1 MKYNKSFIVIVLLI
15 GAYLGI
21 DSHSLNKKLA
31 KSTKDS
37 KIMAFLSNKRAGN
50 FRLLSQKSAYNK
62 DNLDVLFYDMDTNG
76 DGELDYYEV
85 LNFMDKK
92 VSETVE
98 YLAMKFMNV
107 NDTNKDGQI
116 SWDEFKKIKKTC

>member
-1 MKYNKSFIVIVLLI
+1 
-15 GAYLGI
+15 
-21 DSHSLNKKLA
+21 
-31 KSTKDS
+31 
-37 KIMAFLSNKRAGN
+37 MAFLSNKRAGN